1 MNAIETI
8 NQHMIIRE
16 TIGYDG
22 IKEIEVYDLPQV
34 MDFLKIVHNYQRMQN
49 LISKENE
56 HIYP

>member
-16 TIGYDG
+16 TIGYDA
-22 IKEIEVYDLPQV
+22 IKEVEVYDLPQV
-34 MDFLKIVHNYQRMQN
+34 MDFLKIVYNYQRMQN